1 MTAREFA
8 DNVAVA
14 DSTLSRPPAQAAHS
28 AEEGSVPHVAARR
41 QGQPAWWARRE
52 VAHPANLRSRACA
65 SSTSRGTPAPDL
77 SSSTSDGA
85 LAAALESVTA
95 VPSLKA
101 TSIDFVLRSASQ
113 YDDHSKDAIAELLA
127 SHFVKECCDALQSPA
142 NFSGAVHLPAL
153 LDACRASFVMRPA
166 AAARVLSALYTAC
179 SDAPEVNWTAAIAAV
194 DRLLCIG
201 LFKREIVGPTLPRP
215 LADSVRRLRKLLQK
229 RESNAAGKAKL
240 AVRFDEPS
248 QQWALRS
255 YRLRELDRY
264 TG

>member
-14 DSTLSRPPAQAAHS
+14 ESSLSRPPA
-28 AEEGSVPHVAARR
+28 
-41 QGQPAWWARRE
+41 
-52 VAHPANLRSRACA
+52 
-65 SSTSRGTPAPDL
+65 APDL
-77 SSSTSDGA
+77 FSSPSDGA

-142 NFSGAVHLPAL
+142 SFSGAAHLPAL
-153 LDACRASFVMRPA
+153 LDACRASLVARPA
-166 AAARVLSALYTAC
+166 AAARMLSALYTAC
-179 SDAPEVNWTAAIAAV
+179 TLKDASEVNWTAAIAAA